1 LKSVAQLQW
10 HIYIY
15 AKLSISFPKGMATPE
30 AQSYLGLF
38 VSTVVRVLIPQAALV
53 AGFGYMAY
61 EYGDEGETNTW
72 PIQVSN
78 IGTVMTFLDICLLP
92 PALAI
97 LHQSN
102 KIASRIAQMHKG

>member
-1 LKSVAQLQW
+1 MKSVAQLQW

-15 AKLSISFPKGMATPE
+15 AKLSISFQKGMATPE

-38 VSTVVRVLIPQAALV
+38 VSTVVRVLIPHAAIATGL
-53 AGFGYMAY
+53 GYIVY
-61 EYGDEGETNTW
+61 KNQDKDVPWYH
-72 PIQVSN
+72 PFL
-78 IGTVMTFLDICLLP
+78 GTGLGMTFLDICLLP

>member
-1 LKSVAQLQW
+1 
-10 HIYIY
+10 
-15 AKLSISFPKGMATPE
+15 MATPE

-38 VSTVVRVLIPQAALV
+38 VSTVVRVLIPQAAI
-53 AGFGYMAY
+53 ATGFGYISYQNKA
-61 EYGDEGETNTW
+61 EGTHWSEPFLQFGNL
-72 PIQVSN
+72 
-78 IGTVMTFLDICLLP
+78 MTFLDLCLLP

>member
-1 LKSVAQLQW
+1 
-10 HIYIY
+10 
-15 AKLSISFPKGMATPE
+15 MATPE

-38 VSTVVRVLIPQAALV
+38 VSTVVRVLIPHAAIATGL
-53 AGFGYMAY
+53 GYIVY
-61 EYGDEGETNTW
+61 KNQDKDVPWYH
-72 PIQVSN
+72 PFL
-78 IGTVMTFLDICLLP
+78 GTGLGMTFLDICLLP